1 MWLSLC
7 IYDKS
12 QKKLHLTNVMDG
24 PPVRNIFLSARRSQR
39 FMIKWLNST
48 VNSPQLLSGHTLYSL
63 ARWWWRLKTCPITTD
78 KTALEIRL
86 YQWFKNGWSY
96 TFWYYFLTC
105 LSANCMLPCY
115 NGIGM
120 VWSTSASFAG
130 FSLTNRIYLYKQ
142 ITSHLYNTT
151 IYTVIWKLSKALTWS
166 FVVQK
171 TSRHQGK
178 KWALIRN

>member
-115 NGIGM
+115 TGIFC
-120 VWSTSASFAG
+120 SPEHFSFLCRV
-130 FSLTNRIYLYKQ
+130 FLDKQ
-142 ITSHLYNTT
+142 DIFVQADYITSIQYHNLYSNM
-151 IYTVIWKLSKALTWS
+151 KA
-166 FVVQK
+166 Q
-171 TSRHQGK
+171 
-178 KWALIRN
+178 